1 MYGHSHWERTK
12 SVLRFVP
19 NRRLESLENE
29 LKFMNTQ
36 PIRITTA
43 LLMAWAVAFVGTAQ
57 TSMTVDTTAIQA
69 APVTG
74 SLAKTLP
81 QKAPR
86 ALVIIGQE
94 EVAQTA
100 ASSIADVL
108 ESIPGVDVRA
118 RGPFGIQTDL
128 SVRGGT
134 FNQTALW
141 VDGIRWSAPHTDH
154 HLLNLPLDP
163 EDITRVEVIRG
174 GATSALGTGAM
185 TGAVALTAGPSFQDG
200 TTVIAETG
208 TNNWARAKVTT
219 DFGTERGASNVRRHR
234 ISASRASTDGTLGA
248 GTNTDADMTRMRY
261 SGLLSGKW
269 GSLRTSLGY
278 ADKAFGALN
287 FYTARFPNQFEKTR
301 TIQGQTMFARSKRN
315 VKIEAG
321 LHHRTHVDEFQLYRE
336 GEGFYQYTD
345 DNYLVLGED
354 TAGVYRVDGVTQK
367 DSLTGRTI
375 IWYQAPNNHI
385 SHTTGGRYVARYA
398 SSLGETFVSADVRR
412 EFIKSNVLGVDS
424 LGDEDPESVYQ
435 LGDVRLNTD
444 VAVGHRAE
452 WGRFS
457 LSATAAWNLNSM
469 FGSRFVPGAELALDM
484 AGDGSSIL
492 FASANRSVRHPSY
505 TDLYYRV
512 GGAQGSRDLQS
523 EWADHVEAGV
533 RLSLGNG
540 GDYAVQLE
548 QALYHRQG
556 HDLIDWARPNGSD
569 TTFAINLREVTFTG
583 LETVVNVTPTQP
595 LSGDWQVRY
604 ARLGF
609 TTMEASETSAGF
621 ESNYVLDGLKTKIDA
636 SVGLTLAA
644 DFLLDARMSYQ
655 DRLGGYVSGET
666 GQEVEYD
673 PFRLVSF
680 TLSRHFADDAFRAY
694 LRVDNALDLD
704 YVDLGNVAQPGR
716 WLRLG
721 FAYQMK

>member
-1 MYGHSHWERTK
+1 MT
-12 SVLRFVP
+12 
-19 NRRLESLENE
+19 
-29 LKFMNTQ
+29 TQ
-36 PIRITTA
+36 SIRISTA
-43 LLMAWAVAFVGTAQ
+43 LLMVWAMALVGAAQ
-57 TSMTVDTTAIQA
+57 TTMTADTTAIQA

-100 ASSIADVL
+100 ASSLADVL

-163 EDITRVEVIRG
+163 EDITRVEVLRG
-174 GATSALGTGAM
+174 GASSALGTGAM

-219 DFGTERGASNVRRHR
+219 DFGTERDASNVRRHR
-234 ISASRASTDGTLGA
+234 ISASHATTDGTLGA

-287 FYTARFPNQFEKTR
+287 FYTASFPNQFEKTR

-345 DNYLVLGED
+345 DDYLVLGED
-354 TAGVYRVDGVTQK
+354 TAA
-367 DSLTGRTI
+367 S
-375 IWYQAPNNHI
+375 WYQAPNNHI
-385 SHTTGGRYVARYA
+385 SHTTGGRAMLRVASYLGQTFA
-398 SSLGETFVSADVRR
+398 SVDTRR
-412 EFIKSNVLGVDS
+412 EFIKSNLLGVDS
-424 LGDEDPESVYQ
+424 LGDDEGIYRR
-435 LGDVRLNTD
+435 GDVRLNTD
-444 VAVGHRAE
+444 ISLGHRAE
-452 WGRFS
+452 FGPMV
-457 LSATAAWNLNSM
+457 LSATAAWNVNSM
-469 FGSRFVPGAELALDM
+469 FGTRFVPGAELTVDM
-484 AGDGSSIL
+484 ADDGSSIL
-492 FASANRSVRHPSY
+492 FVSANRSVRHPSY
-505 TDLYYRV
+505 TNLYYSL
-512 GGAQGSRDLQS
+512 GGAVGSRDLQP
-523 EWADHVEAGV
+523 EMADQIETGV
-533 RLSLGNG
+533 RLSLL
-540 GDYAVQLE
+540 DDAVVGIQFE
-548 QALYHRQG
+548 QAFFQRRG
-556 HDLIDWARPNGSD
+556 SDMIDWARPNGSD
-569 TTFAINLREVTFTG
+569 TTFAINSRSLTFTG
-583 LETVVNVTPTQP
+583 LESVMTFTPRREQD
-595 LSGDWQVRY
+595 GDWKVRY
-604 ARLGF
+604 GRLGF
-609 TTMEASETSAGF
+609 CTMKASETSAGF
-621 ESNYVLDGLKTKIDA
+621 ESNYLLDFLQTKIDA
-636 SVGLTLAA
+636 SVGVTVPG
-644 DFLLDARMSYQ
+644 DVHIDGRWSYQ
-655 DRLGGYVSGET
+655 DRIGGYYNAALGE
-666 GQEVEYD
+666 EVEFE
-673 PFRLVSF
+673 PFSLVSV
-680 TLSRHFADDAFRAY
+680 TASRRFWEDKVRAY
-694 LRVDNALDLD
+694 ARVDNALDRTV
-704 YVDLGNVAQPGR
+704 VDLGNVQQPGR
-716 WLRLG
+716 WWRLG
-721 FAYQMK
+721 VAYTFK

>member
-1 MYGHSHWERTK
+1 M
-12 SVLRFVP
+12 SVLRFAW
-19 NRRLESLENE
+19 NRRLQSQENE
-29 LKFMNTQ
+29 LEFMNIQ
-36 PIRITTA
+36 SIRITTA
-43 LLMAWAVAFVGTAQ
+43 LLMAGALVFVGTAQ
-57 TSMTVDTTAIQA
+57 TPMTVDTTAIQA

-86 ALVIIGQE
+86 ALVVIGQE
-94 EVAQTA
+94 ELAQTA

-234 ISASRASTDGTLGA
+234 ISASHASTDGTLGA

-287 FYTARFPNQFEKTR
+287 FYTSSFPNQFEKTR

-345 DNYLVLGED
+345 DDYLVFGSD
-354 TAGVYRVDGVTQK
+354 TAA
-367 DSLTGRTI
+367 S
-375 IWYQAPNNHI
+375 WYVAPNNHI
-385 SHTTGGRYVARYA
+385 SHTTGGRAMLRVASY
-398 SSLGETFVSADVRR
+398 LGETFASIDTRR
-412 EFIKSNVLGVDS
+412 EFIKSNLLGVDS
-424 LGDEDPESVYQ
+424 LGDDEGVYRRA
-435 LGDVRLNTD
+435 DVRLNTD
-444 VAVGHRAE
+444 ISLGHRAE
-452 WGRFS
+452 FGPMA
-457 LSATAAWNLNSM
+457 LSATAAWNVNSM
-469 FGSRFVPGAELALDM
+469 FGMRFVPGAELTVDM
-484 AGDGSSIL
+484 ANDGSSIL
-492 FASANRSVRHPSY
+492 FVSANRSVRHPSY
-505 TDLYYRV
+505 TNLYYTL
-512 GGAQGSRDLQS
+512 GGAVGSRDLQP
-523 EWADHVEAGV
+523 EMADQIETGV
-533 RLSLGNG
+533 RLSLL
-540 GDYAVQLE
+540 DDAAVGIQFE
-548 QALYHRQG
+548 QAFFQRHG
-556 HDLIDWARPNGSD
+556 SDMIDWARPNGSD
-569 TTFAINLREVTFTG
+569 TTFAINLRSVTFTG
-583 LETVVNVTPTQP
+583 LESVVTFTPRRQQD
-595 LSGDWQVRY
+595 GDWKLRY
-604 ARLGF
+604 GRLGF
-609 TTMEASETSAGF
+609 CTMEASETSAGF
-621 ESNYVLDGLKTKIDA
+621 ESNYLLDFLQTKLDA
-636 SVGLTLAA
+636 SAGVTVPG
-644 DFLLDARMSYQ
+644 DIRVDGRWSYQ
-655 DRLGGYVSGET
+655 DRIGGYYNAALGE
-666 GQEVEYD
+666 EVEFE
-673 PFRLVSF
+673 PFSLVSV
-680 TLSRHFADDAFRAY
+680 TASRRFLEGQVRAY
-694 LRVDNALDLD
+694 ARVDNALDRTV
-704 YVDLGNVAQPGR
+704 VDLGNVQQPGR
-716 WLRLG
+716 WWRLG
-721 FAYQMK
+721 VSYTFK

>member
-1 MYGHSHWERTK
+1 M
-12 SVLRFVP
+12 SVLRFAW
-19 NRRLESLENE
+19 NRRLQSQENE
-29 LKFMNTQ
+29 LEFMNIQ
-36 PIRITTA
+36 SIRITTA
-43 LLMAWAVAFVGTAQ
+43 LLMAGALVFVGTAQ
-57 TSMTVDTTAIQA
+57 TPMTVDTTAIQA

-86 ALVIIGQE
+86 ALVVIGQE

-234 ISASRASTDGTLGA
+234 ISASHASTDGTLGA

-287 FYTARFPNQFEKTR
+287 FYTSSFPNQFEKTR

-345 DNYLVLGED
+345 DDYLVFGSD
-354 TAGVYRVDGVTQK
+354 TAA
-367 DSLTGRTI
+367 S
-375 IWYQAPNNHI
+375 WYVAPNNHI
-385 SHTTGGRYVARYA
+385 SHTTGGRAMLRVASY
-398 SSLGETFVSADVRR
+398 LGETFASIDTRR
-412 EFIKSNVLGVDS
+412 EFIKSNLLGVDS
-424 LGDEDPESVYQ
+424 LGDDEGVYRRA
-435 LGDVRLNTD
+435 DVRLNTD
-444 VAVGHRAE
+444 ISLGHRAE
-452 WGRFS
+452 FGPMA
-457 LSATAAWNLNSM
+457 LSATAAWNVNSM
-469 FGSRFVPGAELALDM
+469 FGMRFVPGAELTVDM
-484 AGDGSSIL
+484 ANDGSSIL
-492 FASANRSVRHPSY
+492 FVSANRSVRHPSY
-505 TDLYYRV
+505 TNLYYTL
-512 GGAQGSRDLQS
+512 GGAVGSRDLQP
-523 EWADHVEAGV
+523 EMADQIETGV
-533 RLSLGNG
+533 RLSLL
-540 GDYAVQLE
+540 DDAAVGIQFE
-548 QALYHRQG
+548 QAFFQRHG
-556 HDLIDWARPNGSD
+556 SDMIDWARPNGSD
-569 TTFAINLREVTFTG
+569 TTFAINLRSVTFTG
-583 LETVVNVTPTQP
+583 LESVVTFTPRRQQD
-595 LSGDWQVRY
+595 GDWKLRY
-604 ARLGF
+604 GRLGF
-609 TTMEASETSAGF
+609 CTMEASETSAGF
-621 ESNYVLDGLKTKIDA
+621 ESNYLLDFLQTKLDA
-636 SVGLTLAA
+636 SAGVTVPG
-644 DFLLDARMSYQ
+644 DVRVDGRWSYQ
-655 DRLGGYVSGET
+655 DRIGGYYNAALGE
-666 GQEVEYD
+666 EVEFE
-673 PFRLVSF
+673 PFSLVSV
-680 TLSRHFADDAFRAY
+680 TASRRFWEDQVRAY
-694 LRVDNALDLD
+694 ARVDNALDRTV
-704 YVDLGNVAQPGR
+704 VDLGNVQQPGR
-716 WLRLG
+716 WWRLG
-721 FAYQMK
+721 VSYTFK

>member
-1 MYGHSHWERTK
+1 MS
-12 SVLRFVP
+12 
-19 NRRLESLENE
+19 
-29 LKFMNTQ
+29 TQ
-36 PIRITTA
+36 SIRISAA
-43 LLMAWAVAFVGTAQ
+43 LLSAWALTFAGTAQ
-57 TSMTVDTTAIQA
+57 TAMTTDTTAIQA

-74 SLAKTLP
+74 SFAKTTP

-100 ASSIADVL
+100 ASSMADVL

-118 RGPFGIQTDL
+118 RGPFGIQSDL

-174 GATSALGTGAM
+174 GASSALGTGAM
-185 TGAVALTAGPSFQDG
+185 TGSVALTTGPSSTNG

-219 DFGTERGASNVRRHR
+219 DFGTDGGASTVRRHR

-269 GSLRTSLGY
+269 GSLRTSVGY

-301 TIQGQTMFARSKRN
+301 TIQGQTMYARSRRN

-321 LHHRTHVDEFQLYRE
+321 LHHRTHVDEFHLYRQ

-345 DNYLVLGED
+345 DDYLVLGED

-385 SHTTGGRYVARYA
+385 SHTTGGRAMVEVASYLGQTFA
-398 SSLGETFVSADVRR
+398 SVDARR
-412 EFIKSNVLGVDS
+412 EFIKSNLLGVDS
-424 LGDEDPESVYQ
+424 LGDDEGIYRR
-435 LGDVRLNTD
+435 GDVRFNTD
-444 VAVGHRAE
+444 ISLGHRADF
-452 WGRFS
+452 GPMA
-457 LSATAAWNLNSM
+457 LSATASWNVNSM
-469 FGSRFVPGAELALDM
+469 FGTRFVPGAELTVDM
-484 AGDGSSIL
+484 TNDGSSIL
-492 FASANRSVRHPSY
+492 FVSANRSVRHPSY
-505 TDLYYRV
+505 TNLYYTLN
-512 GGAQGSRDLQS
+512 GAVGSRDLQP
-523 EWADHVEAGV
+523 EMADQIETGV
-533 RLSLGNG
+533 RLSLLDNAPVGL
-540 GDYAVQLE
+540 QFE
-548 QALYHRQG
+548 QAFFQRRG
-556 HDLIDWARPNGSD
+556 SDMIDWATPNGSD
-569 TTFAINLREVTFTG
+569 TTFAINLRSVTFTG
-583 LETVVNVTPTQP
+583 LESVVTFTPRFEQD
-595 LSGDWQVRY
+595 GDWTLRY
-604 ARLGF
+604 GRLGVC
-609 TTMEASETSAGF
+609 TMEASETSAGF
-621 ESNYVLDGLKTKIDA
+621 ESNYLLDFLQTKIDA
-636 SVGLTLAA
+636 SVGITGPA
-644 DFLLDARMSYQ
+644 DIHIDGRWSHQ
-655 DRLGGYVSGET
+655 DRIGGYYDAALGK
-666 GQEVEYD
+666 EVEFE
-673 PFRLVSF
+673 PFSLVSV
-680 TLSRHFADDAFRAY
+680 TASRHFWEGKVRAY
-694 LRVDNALDLD
+694 ARVDNALDRAV
-704 YVDLGNVAQPGR
+704 VDLGNVQQPGR
-716 WLRLG
+716 WWRLG
-721 FAYQMK
+721 LSYAFK

>member
-1 MYGHSHWERTK
+1 MT
-12 SVLRFVP
+12 
-19 NRRLESLENE
+19 
-29 LKFMNTQ
+29 TQ
-36 PIRITTA
+36 SIRISTA
-43 LLMAWAVAFVGTAQ
+43 LLMVWAIALVGAAQATMTA
-57 TSMTVDTTAIQA
+57 DTTAIQA

-100 ASSIADVL
+100 ASSLADVL

-163 EDITRVEVIRG
+163 EDITRVEVLRG
-174 GATSALGTGAM
+174 GASSALGTGAM

-234 ISASRASTDGTLGA
+234 ISASHATTDGTLGA

-287 FYTARFPNQFEKTR
+287 FYTASFPNQFEKTR

-336 GEGFYQYTD
+336 GDGFYQYTD
-345 DNYLVLGED
+345 DDYLVLGED
-354 TAGVYRVDGVTQK
+354 TAA
-367 DSLTGRTI
+367 S
-375 IWYQAPNNHI
+375 WYQAPNNHI
-385 SHTTGGRYVARYA
+385 SHTTGGRAMLRVASYLGQTFA
-398 SSLGETFVSADVRR
+398 SVDTRR
-412 EFIKSNVLGVDS
+412 EFIKSNLLGVDS
-424 LGDEDPESVYQ
+424 LGDDEGIYRR
-435 LGDVRLNTD
+435 GDVRLNTD
-444 VAVGHRAE
+444 ISLGHRGE
-452 WGRFS
+452 FGPMV
-457 LSATAAWNLNSM
+457 LSATAAWNVNSM
-469 FGSRFVPGAELALDM
+469 FGTRFVPGAELTVDM
-484 AGDGSSIL
+484 ADDGSSIL
-492 FASANRSVRHPSY
+492 FVSANRSVRHPSY
-505 TDLYYRV
+505 TNLYYTL
-512 GGAQGSRDLQS
+512 GGAVGSRDLQP
-523 EWADHVEAGV
+523 EMADQIETGV
-533 RLSLGNG
+533 RLSLL
-540 GDYAVQLE
+540 DDAAVGIQFE
-548 QALYHRQG
+548 QAFFQRRG
-556 HDLIDWARPNGSD
+556 SDMIDWARPNGSD
-569 TTFAINLREVTFTG
+569 TTFAINSRSVTFTG
-583 LETVVNVTPTQP
+583 LESVMTFTPRREQD
-595 LSGDWQVRY
+595 GDWKVRY
-604 ARLGF
+604 GRLGF
-609 TTMEASETSAGF
+609 CTMEASETSAGF
-621 ESNYVLDGLKTKIDA
+621 ESNYLLDFLQTKIDA
-636 SVGLTLAA
+636 SAGVIVPG
-644 DFLLDARMSYQ
+644 DIHVDGRWSYQ
-655 DRLGGYVSGET
+655 DRIGGYYNATLGE
-666 GQEVEYD
+666 EVEFE
-673 PFRLVSF
+673 PFSLVSV
-680 TLSRHFADDAFRAY
+680 TASRRFWEDKVRAY
-694 LRVDNALDLD
+694 ARVDNALDRTV
-704 YVDLGNVAQPGR
+704 VDLGNVQQPGR
-716 WLRLG
+716 WWRLG
-721 FAYQMK
+721 VAYTFK

>member
-1 MYGHSHWERTK
+1 M
-12 SVLRFVP
+12 SVLRFAW
-19 NRRLESLENE
+19 NRRLQSQENDPE
-29 LKFMNTQ
+29 FMNIQ
-36 PIRITTA
+36 SIRITTA
-43 LLMAWAVAFVGTAQ
+43 LLMAWALAFVGTAQ

-86 ALVIIGQE
+86 ALVVIGQE

-234 ISASRASTDGTLGA
+234 ISASHASTDGTLGA

-287 FYTARFPNQFEKTR
+287 FYTASFPNQFEKTR

-345 DNYLVLGED
+345 DGYLVFGSD
-354 TAGVYRVDGVTQK
+354 TAA
-367 DSLTGRTI
+367 S
-375 IWYQAPNNHI
+375 WYVAPNNHI
-385 SHTTGGRYVARYA
+385 SHTTGGRAMLRVASYLGQTFA
-398 SSLGETFVSADVRR
+398 SIDTRR
-412 EFIKSNVLGVDS
+412 EFIKSNLLGVDS
-424 LGDEDPESVYQ
+424 LGDDEGVYRRA
-435 LGDVRLNTD
+435 DVRLNTD
-444 VAVGHRAE
+444 ISLGHRAE
-452 WGRFS
+452 FGPMA
-457 LSATAAWNLNSM
+457 LSATAAWNVNSM
-469 FGSRFVPGAELALDM
+469 FGMRFVPGAELTVDM
-484 AGDGSSIL
+484 ANDGSSIL
-492 FASANRSVRHPSY
+492 FVSANRSVRHPSY
-505 TDLYYRV
+505 TNLYYTL
-512 GGAQGSRDLQS
+512 GGAVGSRDLQP
-523 EWADHVEAGV
+523 EMADQIETGV
-533 RLSLGNG
+533 RLSLL
-540 GDYAVQLE
+540 DDAAVGIQFE
-548 QALYHRQG
+548 QTFFQRHG
-556 HDLIDWARPNGSD
+556 SDMIDWARPNGSD
-569 TTFAINLREVTFTG
+569 TTFAINLRSVTFTG
-583 LETVVNVTPTQP
+583 LESVVTFTPRRQQD
-595 LSGDWQVRY
+595 GDWKLRY
-604 ARLGF
+604 GRLGF
-609 TTMEASETSAGF
+609 CTMEASETSAGF
-621 ESNYVLDGLKTKIDA
+621 ESNYLLDFLQTKLDA
-636 SVGLTLAA
+636 SAGVTVPG
-644 DFLLDARMSYQ
+644 DVRVDGRWSYQ
-655 DRLGGYVSGET
+655 DRIGGYYNAALGE
-666 GQEVEYD
+666 EVEFE
-673 PFRLVSF
+673 PFSLVSV
-680 TLSRHFADDAFRAY
+680 TASRRFLEGQVRAY
-694 LRVDNALDLD
+694 ARVDNALDRTV
-704 YVDLGNVAQPGR
+704 VDLGNVQQPGR
-716 WLRLG
+716 WWRLG
-721 FAYQMK
+721 VSYTFK

>member
-219 DFGTERGASNVRRHR
+219 DFGTELGASNMRRHR

-385 SHTTGGRYVARYA
+385 SHTTGGRAMIRVASY
-398 SSLGETFVSADVRR
+398 LGETFASIDTRR
-412 EFIKSNVLGVDS
+412 EFIKSNLLGVDS
-424 LGDEDPESVYQ
+424 LGDDEGVYRRA
-435 LGDVRLNTD
+435 DVRLNTD
-444 VAVGHRAE
+444 ISLGHRSE
-452 WGRFS
+452 FGPMT
-457 LSATAAWNLNSM
+457 LSATAAWNVNSM
-469 FGSRFVPGAELALDM
+469 FGMRFVPGAELTVNM
-484 AGDGSSIL
+484 AEDGSSIL
-492 FASANRSVRHPSY
+492 FVSANRSVRHPTY
-505 TDLYYRV
+505 TNLYYTL
-512 GGAQGSRDLQS
+512 GGAVGSRDLQP
-523 EWADHVEAGV
+523 EMADQIETGV
-533 RLSLGNG
+533 RLSLL
-540 GDYAVQLE
+540 DDAAVGIQFE
-548 QALYHRQG
+548 QAFFQRQG
-556 HDLIDWARPNGSD
+556 SDMIDWATPNGSD
-569 TTFAINLREVTFTG
+569 TTFAINLRSVTFTG
-583 LETVVNVTPTQP
+583 LESVVTFMPRREQE
-595 LSGDWQVRY
+595 GDWKLRY
-604 ARLGF
+604 GRLGF
-609 TTMEASETSAGF
+609 STMEASETSAGF
-621 ESNYVLDGLKTKIDA
+621 ESNYLLDFLQTKIDA
-636 SVGLTLAA
+636 SAGVTVPG
-644 DFLLDARMSYQ
+644 DIRVDGRWSYQ
-655 DRLGGYVSGET
+655 DRIGGYYNAALGE
-666 GQEVEYD
+666 EVEFE
-673 PFRLVSF
+673 PFSLVSV
-680 TLSRHFADDAFRAY
+680 TASRRFWENKVRAY
-694 LRVDNALDLD
+694 ARVDNALDRTV
-704 YVDLGNVAQPGR
+704 VDLGNVQQPGR
-716 WLRLG
+716 WWRLG
-721 FAYQMK
+721 LAYTFK

>member
-1 MYGHSHWERTK
+1 MYGHSHWERTM
-12 SVLRFVP
+12 SVLRFAW
-19 NRRLESLENE
+19 NRRLQSQENE
-29 LKFMNTQ
+29 PEFMNIQ
-36 PIRITTA
+36 SIRITTA
-43 LLMAWAVAFVGTAQ
+43 LLMAWALAFVGTAQ

-86 ALVIIGQE
+86 ALVVIGQE

-200 TTVIAETG
+200 ATVIAETG

-234 ISASRASTDGTLGA
+234 ISASHASTDGTLGA

-287 FYTARFPNQFEKTR
+287 FYTASFPNQYEKTR
-301 TIQGQTMFARSKRN
+301 TIQGQTMFVRSKRN

-336 GEGFYQYTD
+336 GEGFYQYTND
-345 DNYLVLGED
+345 DYLVFGSD
-354 TAGVYRVDGVTQK
+354 TAA
-367 DSLTGRTI
+367 S
-375 IWYQAPNNHI
+375 WYVAPNNHI
-385 SHTTGGRYVARYA
+385 SHTTGGRAMLRVASY
-398 SSLGETFVSADVRR
+398 LGETFASIDTRR
-412 EFIKSNVLGVDS
+412 EFIKSNLLGVDS
-424 LGDEDPESVYQ
+424 LGDDEGVYRRA
-435 LGDVRLNTD
+435 DVRLNTD
-444 VAVGHRAE
+444 ISLGHRAAF
-452 WGRFS
+452 GPMA
-457 LSATAAWNLNSM
+457 LSATAAWNVNSM
-469 FGSRFVPGAELALDM
+469 FGMRFVPGAELTVDM
-484 AGDGSSIL
+484 ANDGSSIL
-492 FASANRSVRHPSY
+492 FVSANRSVRHPSY
-505 TDLYYRV
+505 TNLYYTL
-512 GGAQGSRDLQS
+512 GGAVGSRDLQP
-523 EWADHVEAGV
+523 EMADQIETGV
-533 RLSLGNG
+533 RLSLL
-540 GDYAVQLE
+540 DDAAVGIQIE
-548 QALYHRQG
+548 QAFFQRHG
-556 HDLIDWARPNGSD
+556 SDMIDWARPNGSD
-569 TTFAINLREVTFTG
+569 TTFAINLRSVTFTG
-583 LETVVNVTPTQP
+583 LEWVVTFTPRRQQD
-595 LSGDWQVRY
+595 GDWKLRY
-604 ARLGF
+604 GRLGF
-609 TTMEASETSAGF
+609 CTMEASETSAGF
-621 ESNYVLDGLKTKIDA
+621 ESNYLLDFLQTKLDA
-636 SVGLTLAA
+636 SAGVTVPG
-644 DFLLDARMSYQ
+644 DIRVDGRWSYQ
-655 DRLGGYVSGET
+655 DRIGGYYNAALGE
-666 GQEVEYD
+666 EVEFE
-673 PFRLVSF
+673 PFSLVSV
-680 TLSRHFADDAFRAY
+680 TASRRFWEDQVRAY
-694 LRVDNALDLD
+694 ARVDNALDRTV
-704 YVDLGNVAQPGR
+704 VDLGNVQQPGR
-716 WLRLG
+716 WWRLG
-721 FAYQMK
+721 VSYTFK